1 VYPLIEEIKKLAR
14 NIGCDFIEAK
24 VRKGLAKKLKWNDKH
39 SLVTL
44 TL

>member
-1 VYPLIEEIKKLAR
+1 METFNDSVVNFAKI
-14 NIGCDFIEAK
+14 NGCDFIEAK
-24 VRKGLAKKLKWNDKH
+24 IRKGLAKKLNWNDKH